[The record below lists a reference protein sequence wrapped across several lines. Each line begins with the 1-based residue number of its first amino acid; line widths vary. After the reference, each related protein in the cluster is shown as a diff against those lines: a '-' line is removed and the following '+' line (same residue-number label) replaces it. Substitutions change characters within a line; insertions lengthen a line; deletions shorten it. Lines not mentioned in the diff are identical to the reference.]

1 MHAEWRDACGMKER
15 MRNGGIRAEWR
26 NSAREI
32 KAHGMKEASTT
43 NRVWRYAE
51 DKMTFR
57 NEEIDGHKAIYIEG
71 PFVYIDTSAASAT
84 HIPPLPPYALH
95 SSRVAGRI
103 DERGFLPTLIVT
115 T

>member
-1 MHAEWRDACGMKER
+1 MRNGGMHAEWRNACGMEEYV
-15 MRNGGIRAEWR
+15 RNGGTR
-26 NSAREI
+26 AREI

-51 DKMTFR
+51 DMMTFR

-84 HIPPLPPYALH
+84 HISPLPPYALH